1 MEERVTILSMEET
14 ETIGFMAVRI
24 ATPYT
29 EEKEMIKF
37 MLLHRKLM
45 ET

>member
-14 ETIGFMAVRI
+14 EMIGFMAVPI
-24 ATPYT
+24 ATPYM

-37 MLLHRKLM
+37 MLLHQKLM
-45 ET
+45 KT